1 MLIGVAVA
9 LAIRRWP
16 ALDPASARPASRA
29 AHEVE
34 RELEQQRGLARFLGE
49 RLDPRVATGLLLTL
63 ALVLLVLG
71 GVVVAVLGLVV
82 RSNNLLV
89 DLDRSVAPWGAQ
101 HTDAFTRDVLDFVTA
116 FGGRFLVPIVITVAI
131 IELIRR
137 PSVWLIVFVT
147 AVTVGQSVLS
157 NSIKDLVERV
167 RPAINPI
174 ASTLGPAFPSGH
186 TTSAAACYAALALIA
201 GRGRSRTTQAALAG
215 GAVFIAVAV
224 GASRVLLGVHW
235 LTDVI
240 GGFALGWAWFALC
253 SIAFGGRLLRFGMP
267 IAAAER
273 VASTAEEP
281 GA

>member
-1 MLIGVAVA
+1 M
-9 LAIRRWP
+9 
-16 ALDPASARPASRA
+16 
-29 AHEVE
+29 
-34 RELEQQRGLARFLGE
+34 EQQRGLARFLGG

-71 GVVVAVLGLVV
+71 GVVVALLGLVV
-82 RSNNLLV
+82 RSNNVLV

-116 FGGRFLVPIVITVAI
+116 FGGRFLVPIVITVTI

-147 AVTVGQSVLS
+147 AVTVGQSLLS

-186 TTSAAACYAALALIA
+186 TTSVIA
-201 GRGRSRTTQAALAG
+201 PLSG
-215 GAVFIAVAV
+215 
-224 GASRVLLGVHW
+224 
-235 LTDVI
+235 
-240 GGFALGWAWFALC
+240 
-253 SIAFGGRLLRFGMP
+253 P
-267 IAAAER
+267 
-273 VASTAEEP
+273 
-281 GA
+281 